1 MDVGEA
7 REVAEVK
14 VREKRSTKMSKKKVF
29 FFFLTGMELDPSA
42 RLVFLFGI
50 GMIILFDFCFNEEFF
65 STSTDILLGNTLAK
79 FSSFRPDDPTR
90 RIFLVEP
97 QLAQPVTKC

>member
-7 REVAEVK
+7 RKVAEVK
-14 VREKRSTKMSKKKVF
+14 AREKRSTKMSRKKQLF
-29 FFFLTGMELDPSA
+29 FKTGIELDPSV

-65 STSTDILLGNTLAK
+65 STSTDILLGNTL
-79 FSSFRPDDPTR
+79 TR
-90 RIFLVEP
+90 LDAS